1 MQVLFGDEDL
11 PGKDTLLCLTKLFIH
26 PFLDNLPFD
35 QEYLDEL
42 LQKLVAGIQ
51 HIFYT
56 YP

>member
-11 PGKDTLLCLTKLFIH
+11 PGIDTLLCLTKLFIH
-26 PFLDNLPFD
+26 PYLDNLPFD

-42 LQKLVAGIQ
+42 LQTLVAGIQ